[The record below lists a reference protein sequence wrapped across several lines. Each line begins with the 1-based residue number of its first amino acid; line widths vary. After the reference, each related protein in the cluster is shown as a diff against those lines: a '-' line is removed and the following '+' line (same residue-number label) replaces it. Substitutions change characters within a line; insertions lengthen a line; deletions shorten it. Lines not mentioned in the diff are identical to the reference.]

1 MPMRPFVRRRPF
13 AAFTILE
20 SLVMIGLMMVLA
32 LMAWAIY
39 LKETDPKRKGP
50 GVWEAIETPFTPA
63 IRSIV
68 LPGSPVAEPRQDDLL
83 PGTESGTKAQ

>member
-1 MPMRPFVRRRPF
+1 MRPFVRRRP

-32 LMAWAIY
+32 LMTWAIY
-39 LKETDPKRKGP
+39 LKESDPERKGP

-63 IRSIV
+63 IRSVV
-68 LPGSPVAEPRQDDLL
+68 LPGGAASGMPQNEPISSA
-83 PGTESGTKAQ
+83 ESGAKAD

>member
-1 MPMRPFVRRRPF
+1 MPMRPLVRCRS
-13 AAFTILE
+13 AGFTILE

-32 LMAWAIY
+32 LMTWAIY
-39 LKETDPKRKGP
+39 LKETDPARKGP

-68 LPGSPVAEPRQDDLL
+68 LPGVPMAEPRQESLL
-83 PGTESGTKAQ
+83 PGTGSGARPE